1 MKNLFVNADEIE
13 SIKVYDVRQAGG
25 YEYRKQKKFLGFVT
39 RKEGFYDSY
48 NYLVFKED
56 IEKYGDAFIDGE
68 KVFLYPTINIF
79 FSKSSHS
86 YERISRKTMQE
97 IEELLLCF
105 KNKNLIKVF

>member
-1 MKNLFVNADEIE
+1 MKNLFVNENEIE
-13 SIKVYDVRQAGG
+13 SIKVYDVRQAVG

-48 NYLVFKED
+48 NDIVLKED
-56 IEKYGDAFIDGE
+56 LEKHGDAFVDGE
-68 KVFLYPTINIF
+68 KVFLYPTINIC
-79 FSKSSHS
+79 FSKSSYS
-86 YERISRKTMQE
+86 YEKISRKTMQE